1 MKSILIT
8 GRKWKKENW
17 IMIGL
22 AGILLMVLAIP
33 GESKDEPEKMA
44 APYEMNEEEYVVVM
58 EKRLR
63 SILSKV
69 EGVGRVSTMITMSS
83 SSEKIIEKDTEI
95 RRDHG
100 EGENYSSV
108 ETSVITRNDREE
120 SPYISKEISPG
131 IEGILVVADG
141 GNNPVVVKNIIDA
154 VQALFPVETHK
165 IKVMKQQ

>member
-1 MKSILIT
+1 MKSIVIP
-8 GRKWKKENW
+8 GHRWKKENW

-22 AGILLMVLAIP
+22 AGILLMVLAVP
-33 GESKDEPEKMA
+33 GESKEKPEEMKT
-44 APYEMNEEEYVVVM
+44 PYEVNEEEYVVVM
-58 EKRLR
+58 EKRLQ

-69 EGVGRVSTMITMSS
+69 EGVGKVSTMITMSS

-95 RRDHG
+95 RRNQG
-100 EGENYSSV
+100 EEENYSSV